1 MAVARPTEVIH
12 GAPLPRIYV
21 YDHCPFCVRARMIFG
36 LKNVKHEVRFMM
48 NDDVATPT
56 ALIGKKMAPILQ
68 LEYLGEVMA
77 ESMDIVKRIDEDASM
92 GPALLKGS
100 PDALRADIKAWQKKH
115 ANTFRELQRPR
126 YVADGLLPEFALEGA
141 REMFIKN
148 HQMVGFEKAE
158 WKDDAK
164 YTQEFRKAE
173 YAKAMGKT
181 AELLPLAE
189 AALKELEP
197 LIHSAEACA
206 EGGLSYD
213 DIDLFARL
221 RSVTI
226 VKGLTLPPKVKAY
239 MEHFSHAADIPLY
252 TGLAK

>member
-1 MAVARPTEVIH
+1 VGASRHRPAPQRVGERGGADAR
-12 GAPLPRIYV
+12 
-21 YDHCPFCVRARMIFG
+21 RARG
-36 LKNVKHEVRFMM
+36 
-48 NDDVATPT
+48 
-56 ALIGKKMAPILQ
+56 GQ
-68 LEYLGEVMA
+68 
-77 ESMDIVKRIDEDASM
+77 
-92 GPALLKGS
+92 
-100 PDALRADIKAWQKKH
+100 
-115 ANTFRELQRPR
+115 
-126 YVADGLLPEFALEGA
+126 GA
-141 REMFIKN
+141 RETFIKN

-164 YTQEFRKAE
+164 YSQAAPRPTPHPTARLRATNRRGRANDPYGARALSGARGARCGRAQEFRKAE

-226 VKGLTLPPKVKAY
+226 VKGLTLPAKVKAY

>member
-1 MAVARPTEVIH
+1 
-12 GAPLPRIYV
+12 
-21 YDHCPFCVRARMIFG
+21 
-36 LKNVKHEVRFMM
+36 
-48 NDDVATPT
+48 
-56 ALIGKKMAPILQ
+56 
-68 LEYLGEVMA
+68 
-77 ESMDIVKRIDEDASM
+77 
-92 GPALLKGS
+92 
-100 PDALRADIKAWQKKH
+100 
-115 ANTFRELQRPR
+115 
-126 YVADGLLPEFALEGA
+126 
-141 REMFIKN
+141 
-148 HQMVGFEKAE
+148 MVGFEKAE

-164 YTQEFRKAE
+164 YTQAPPRPTPQWLQWLRFPRHPTARLQATNRRGRANDPYGARALSGARGARCGRAQEFRKAE

-226 VKGLTLPPKVKAY
+226 VKGLTLPAKVKAY